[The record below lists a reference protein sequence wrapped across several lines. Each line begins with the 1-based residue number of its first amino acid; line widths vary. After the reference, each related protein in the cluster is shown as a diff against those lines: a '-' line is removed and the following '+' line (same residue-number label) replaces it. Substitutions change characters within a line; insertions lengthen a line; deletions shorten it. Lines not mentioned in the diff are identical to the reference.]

1 MRWRGRVLLM
11 NIELFNLAGK
21 NSMIRCNMNCYYG
34 LYLTALPT
42 RAFPK
47 GGERH
52 EEGQRQ
58 K

>member
-52 EEGQRQ
+52 EEGQR
-58 K
+58 